1 MTKTKMEN
9 IIMNKLDRNLNK
21 CIFFISPK
29 KLSEKLYKRTFGK
42 KLNLKNPIGFNEKL
56 QWLKLNKQTDL
67 IVKCADKYEMR
78 QFVKNLGC
86 EEILNEIYGVY
97 DSVEEIDFERFPN
110 RFAIKCTH
118 GCGYNII
125 CDDINKFDIDSAK
138 KTLDSWMKK
147 KFGIEK
153 AETQYLKMKPKII
166 CEKYIES
173 DFKFGLIDYK
183 IYCFNGEPLYT
194 LVCFDR
200 QGKVKK
206 QFYDLNWNKC
216 NLRRDFTEEE
226 IESPSS
232 YKKML
237 HYAKIL
243 SKEFEFVR
251 VDFYEEKGKPIL
263 GELTFTPAACLSTE
277 YTEEGEI
284 KLGNLIKIDFSNK

>member
-1 MTKTKMEN
+1 M
-9 IIMNKLDRNLNK
+9 
-21 CIFFISPK
+21 
-29 KLSEKLYKRTFGK
+29 
-42 KLNLKNPIGFNEKL
+42 
-56 QWLKLNKQTDL
+56 
-67 IVKCADKYEMR
+67 
-78 QFVKNLGC
+78 
-86 EEILNEIYGVY
+86 
-97 DSVEEIDFERFPN
+97 
-110 RFAIKCTH
+110 
-118 GCGYNII
+118 
-125 CDDINKFDIDSAK
+125 
-138 KTLDSWMKK
+138 
-147 KFGIEK
+147 
-153 AETQYLKMKPKII
+153 
-166 CEKYIES
+166 
-173 DFKFGLIDYK
+173 
-183 IYCFNGEPLYT
+183 
-194 LVCFDR
+194 
-200 QGKVKK
+200 KK